1 MFIRSIFSLVDFGG
15 CVSPGGATVFAHC
28 AAPKKYIQKSGKIVM
43 DFLTDS
49 RKPHR
54 KILKTVGGDR
64 FCVKSTFMKSRTEIR
79 VLLCNYEGYLGL
91 KSLLFNLLT
100 CSLDM
105 IRSLG
110 LSIE

>member
-1 MFIRSIFSLVDFGG
+1 M
-15 CVSPGGATVFAHC
+15 PGIIEKTV
-28 AAPKKYIQKSGKIVM
+28 APLGETTFRALRGSEKKIQKSGKIAIGEM

-49 RKPHR
+49 RKPHQ

-79 VLLCNYEGYLGL
+79 ALLCNFEGYLGL